1 MVARTAEVLQSV
13 NVESDITF
21 DDLVITT
28 GFDEKELRAL
38 LERSLDVPEVE
49 LELPDDSAF
58 NDDTAPPKPFVL
70 EVRFERKEDFQL
82 VRRKLKKAAG
92 ASNDLGV
99 GLLNVLG
106 EIDHE

>member
-1 MVARTAEVLQSV
+1 MSSTSFGRRTRCQPS
-13 NVESDITF
+13 
-21 DDLVITT
+21 
-28 GFDEKELRAL
+28 
-38 LERSLDVPEVE
+38 
-49 LELPDDSAF
+49 
-58 NDDTAPPKPFVL
+58 PPKPFVL